1 MAFCSTTLRS
11 SDLREVYRT
20 PGPAY
25 YEVMHKD
32 RSVSLGDPS
41 FRSQLHRLDGLKSS
55 NEVPGPGMYEHNVAP
70 RADGKATWRQLRRGF
85 ALRHKTPPATP
96 REDTVDQLYV
106 APTKAPARKLLCMV
120 PKKEQRIV
128 SRQAMK
134 SLLCSP
140 GESIPSLSQEQVCI
154 WIGTD
159 STQVP
164 VRRRKMLGKVFQP
177 SSAFASGTSRRS
189 EAEREGPGPAS
200 CAPEGFAELAE
211 RQRRHRAA
219 RRAPQAPQVPFGST
233 STAREQP
240 RGSPELGPG
249 YYDLDV
255 PLPETVRRSPSPAFG
270 TQQQRFYRDRSET
283 PGPADYA
290 RCGASAW
297 EDASTAA
304 PSGVEDSTTP
314 PLAFGTRQD
323 RACAMTSTP
332 TLEERDLEL
341 LPVDPLGRL
350 NSLTRRALRR
360 AYGAHGRPAASPG
373 ASPAPGDYDPMPCS
387 GQLWRMPPE
396 EEVFSSTEPRFRR
409 DVMEMTSL
417 SPGPA
422 FYSPMPQ
429 SPTPPCCDF
438 SSSNVMRFLE
448 SPLPFDDAGSSGPG
462 PPELIV
468 EGLMPRERYLSHG
481 NGRPISLIGRPDTA
495 R

>member
-332 TLEERDLEL
+332 TLEERVAED
-341 LPVDPLGRL
+341 G
-350 NSLTRRALRR
+350 
-360 AYGAHGRPAASPG
+360 HGRPGIPKPRVRNWILQARQVL
-373 ASPAPGDYDPMPCS
+373 S
-387 GQLWRMPPE
+387 GQRPMALGQALLMWAQSFALFFKGVEDCPICYNVIQLTTQTIPRKACPTCKHKFHNE
-396 EEVFSSTEPRFRR
+396 CLYQWFRTSSKT
-409 DVMEMTSL
+409 T
-417 SPGPA
+417 
-422 FYSPMPQ
+422 
-429 SPTPPCCDF
+429 C
-438 SSSNVMRFLE
+438 
-448 SPLPFDDAGSSGPG
+448 PLCNQPF
-462 PPELIV
+462 
-468 EGLMPRERYLSHG
+468 
-481 NGRPISLIGRPDTA
+481 
-495 R
+495 